1 MFNGKRLLDYTNL
14 LLSNK
19 YGGICLDFN
28 LRKIDEIV
36 NCFIKET
43 KKGNSMS
50 KMHKDICMDLRYIE
64 QQLILV
70 SAVTGCVS
78 ISTFALLVGIPVY
91 IASSVVGLKI
101 KTITAWI
108 KNITQ

>member
-1 MFNGKRLLDYTNL
+1 MLDYTNL

-19 YGGICLDFN
+19 YGQICLDFR

-36 NCFIKET
+36 NCFIKEI
-43 KKGNSMS
+43 KQGNSVS
-50 KMHKDICMDLRYIE
+50 KMHKDICMDLNYIE

-78 ISTFALLVGIPVY
+78 ISTFALLVGIPVQ
-91 IASSVVGLKI
+91 VL
-101 KTITAWI
+101 
-108 KNITQ
+108 